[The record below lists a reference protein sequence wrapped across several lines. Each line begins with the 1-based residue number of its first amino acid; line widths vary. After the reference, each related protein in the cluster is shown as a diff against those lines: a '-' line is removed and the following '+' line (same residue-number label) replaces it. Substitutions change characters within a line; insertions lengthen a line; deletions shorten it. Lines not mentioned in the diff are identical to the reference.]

1 MTQQNDNSLSAFEL
15 VGVMGMAETVKNQRE
30 EEKKT
35 RKMPAHVK
43 TFNPENPPYETQR
56 LCIYLRELEEEKE
69 KEELKKGADP
79 TLHK

>member
-1 MTQQNDNSLSAFEL
+1 MTR
-15 VGVMGMAETVKNQRE
+15 T
-30 EEKKT
+30 EEKKDEE
-35 RKMPAHVK
+35 KQKPEMPAHVK